1 MADEQPPTRD
11 LLWSQYTQVFA
22 EMDDLS
28 LARWMA
34 QTLSQFSGQSWRLS
48 HPLMLS
54 YELAA
59 GVAHER
65 QVWLKGMAIIPAG
78 YTVAECC
85 RAPLLPM
92 FSRDVLDTG
101 LLCKHCNEICIAFDD
116 LPEELKPRIEKWAT
130 EYDTA
135 HAIAHWEEDGIK
147 LPPDYEQVLELA
159 AQTAESL
166 LAEGGTLLAP
176 ALLEFYPAVAW
187 EDRDECLEVN
197 PEDIDT

>member
-1 MADEQPPTRD
+1 MADEQLPTRD
-11 LLWSQYTQVFA
+11 LLWGQYSQVFV

-34 QTLSQFSGQSWRLS
+34 QTLGQFAGQAWRLS
-48 HPLMLS
+48 HPLMVS

-65 QVWLKGMAIIPAG
+65 QVWLKGMSIIPSG
-78 YTVAECC
+78 YMGAQCC

-101 LLCKHCNEICIAFDD
+101 LLCKHCNEMCVAFDD
-116 LPEELKPRIEKWAT
+116 LPEELKPSIEKWAT

-135 HAIAHWEEDGIK
+135 HAIAHWEEDSIK
-147 LPPDYEQVLELA
+147 LPPDYEQVLEMA
-159 AQTAESL
+159 AQTAQGL
-166 LAEGGTLLAP
+166 LADAGTGLAP
-176 ALLEFYPAVAW
+176 ALLEFYPAVVW
-187 EDRDECLEVN
+187 EDRDECLEVL
-197 PEDIDT
+197 PEDIDA